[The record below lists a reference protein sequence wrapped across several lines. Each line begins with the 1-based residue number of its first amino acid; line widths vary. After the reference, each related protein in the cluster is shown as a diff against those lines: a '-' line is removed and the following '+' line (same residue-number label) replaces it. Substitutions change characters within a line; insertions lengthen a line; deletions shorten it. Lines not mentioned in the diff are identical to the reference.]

1 MVPCRMTTSIM
12 CRNMCRKIMR
22 RVVLPLLFWLGVW
35 WLFAAVV
42 GRELLIP
49 APWRVAAELAAL
61 APTVAF
67 WQTVATT
74 LLRIF
79 GGLLA
84 GVVLGVVLAVGCCR
98 YALLDDL
105 LAPAIR
111 LVRATPV
118 ASFIVLL
125 LLWVKSGAVPGV
137 VAALMVLPIIW
148 EAVCSGIRALDKD
161 LLEMAQVYRM
171 SRKNVVRYI
180 FVPQLRPH
188 FVAGL
193 CTAIGLAWKSGVAA
207 EVLCLP
213 KMAIGAEVYY
223 AKIYLETPSLFA
235 WSITVIVLSL
245 LLEGL
250 ARRLL
255 GVRK

>member
-1 MVPCRMTTSIM
+1 M
-12 CRNMCRKIMR
+12 
-22 RVVLPLLFWLGVW
+22 
-35 WLFAAVV
+35 
-42 GRELLIP
+42 
-49 APWRVAAELAAL
+49 
-61 APTVAF
+61 
-67 WQTVATT
+67 ATT

-111 LVRATPV
+111 MVRATPV

-148 EAVCSGIRALDKD
+148 EAVCSGIRAFDKD
-161 LLEMAQVYRM
+161 LLEMARVYRM

-188 FVAGL
+188 FAAGL

-213 KMAIGAEVYY
+213 GMAIGAEVYY